1 METMEILGRQPRR
14 RFFATLLS
22 AIGGAAALLL
32 TPRRA
37 RAGAQKGEAPEAGP
51 ILYHRTEETERY
63 YRTLYR

>member
-37 RAGAQKGEAPEAGP
+37 RAEARKSEGPEVSP
-51 ILYHRTEETERY
+51 ILYHRNEETERY